1 MEDKRSGLEDVS
13 SAQAVLVGALA
24 PGVNAP
30 TWNTLKIVFLML
42 GVSLISMLT
51 LAFTSSD
58 SALVLHVGFLVLI
71 MLTLFLLLSR
81 FLEQT
86 GLVSVE
92 HQMKEIGLMPKY
104 TEEVVKIE

>member
-30 TWNTLKIVFLML
+30 TWNTLKMVFLML
-42 GVSLISMLT
+42 GVSLVSMLA

-58 SALVLHVGFLVLI
+58 SPLVFHVGLLVLI
-71 MLTLFLLLSR
+71 TLTLFLLLAR

-92 HQMKEIGLMPKY
+92 DQMKEIGLMPKDTKDDAK
-104 TEEVVKIE
+104 TE